1 MLDHDNLYKIIL
13 VVFVMRLV
21 SIFFVGL
28 MLLSFAAAVE
38 INEDFDGNVIVREY
52 GNSIRLGLD
61 ISNASDGVYN
71 VYTLADIDLEPK
83 DTFVI
88 DGGSASREFTIA
100 PNDNL
105 DVEGF
110 YIFTYTLN
118 HRGVEKFDNK
128 FNVKL
133 VSLRDVLDISSD
145 SVSLEDNYTTI
156 RIENLENV
164 ALENVSARFSSVL
177 FDAEETFDIEPLATT
192 EILVELDSDSLRRTK
207 AGVYVIE
214 AFFDTPD
221 GEVKV
226 DGNLYLGEKKGIT
239 TTRDVG
245 GLLIRTESVA
255 KINAGNTVESVE
267 VKMDRNI
274 ISRLFT
280 SFNIEPTSVDRS
292 GLVVEYSWVKGRLG
306 PTEAFVVKARTSYVL
321 PILII
326 ILLVIVFF
334 GIKRF
339 AETKVEVRKSVSHV
353 RTKGGEYA
361 LRIKLAIKAKK
372 DVENVSLIDKVPA
385 IVKIYKKFGTVK
397 PDKIDAASRRIY
409 WNIGDLNAGETRVF
423 SYIVYSKVGVVGKFS
438 MPAALSVFEK
448 EGKIHEVESNRVYFM
463 SDQIRGD

>member
-1 MLDHDNLYKIIL
+1 VLDHDNLYKIIL
-13 VVFVMRLV
+13 VDFGMRLM
-21 SIFFVGL
+21 SIIFVGL
-28 MLLSFAAAVE
+28 MLLSFASALE
-38 INEDFDGNVIVREY
+38 INENFDGNVIVREY
-52 GNSIRLGLD
+52 GNSIQLGLD

-71 VYTLADIDLEPK
+71 VYTLADIVMEPK
-83 DTFVI
+83 ETFVI
-88 DGGSASREFTIA
+88 DGGSISKDFTIA

-105 DVEGF
+105 DVEG
-110 YIFTYTLN
+110 YYTFTYTLN

-133 VSLRDVLDISSD
+133 MDLRDVLDISSD
-145 SVSLEDNYTTI
+145 SVSLEDNYTMV
-156 RIENLENV
+156 RIENLEDV
-164 ALENVSARFSSVL
+164 ALGNVSARFSSVL
-177 FDAEETFDIEPLATT
+177 FDAEETFDIEPLSTT
-192 EILVELDSDSLRRTK
+192 EILVELDSDSLRKTR

-214 AFFDTPD
+214 VYFDTPE

-267 VKMDRNI
+267 VKMERNI

-280 SFNIEPTSVDRS
+280 SFNVDPASADRS
-292 GLVVEYSWVKGRLG
+292 GLVVEYTWAKSRLG
-306 PTEAFVVKARTSYVL
+306 PTDAFVIKARTSYVL
-321 PILII
+321 PVLII
-326 ILLVIVFF
+326 ILLIVLFF

-339 AETKVEVRKSVSHV
+339 AQTKIEVHKSVSHV

-361 LRIKLAIKAKK
+361 LRIKLALKAKK

-397 PDKIDAASRRIY
+397 PDKIDAASRRIH

-423 SYIVYSKVGVVGKFS
+423 SYIVYSKVGVVGKFA

-448 EGKIHEVESNRVYFM
+448 DGKIHEVESNHVYFM
-463 SDQIRGD
+463 SDQVHGD